1 VLSGSRSLRF
11 PPIVRYQ
18 LVLQFEGDTFDDFE
32 QIVALE
38 AALVE
43 RLGDLI
49 LLDSHDVGSDECKI
63 LVLTADPVGA
73 FSGMSPVL
81 ERMGLLDAVVA
92 TYHPVGGKG
101 HTVIWPENSASSSS
115 IT

>member
-1 VLSGSRSLRF
+1 VRYHLALRF
-11 PPIVRYQ
+11 Q
-18 LVLQFEGDTFDDFE
+18 GDTFDDFE
-32 QIVALE
+32 EIVELE

-49 LLDSHDVGSDECKI
+49 VLDSHDVGSDECKI
-63 LVLTADPVGA
+63 VVLTADPVGA

-81 ERMGLLDAVVA
+81 ERKGLLEAVVA
-92 TYHPVGGKG
+92 AYGPVGSKDT
-101 HTVIWPENSASSSS
+101 TVIWPEDPASGSS